1 MKLSSHSFLNRLVS
15 NPARF
20 AFLLAGLLL
29 SGCAT
34 KSADTSFAFTPETET
49 GLIVG
54 SASSAE
60 ENSWYDAAVRFRYA
74 IAGRQD
80 SFGNKGGGFIEAL
93 PNHPLLGPSGP
104 SDFADAT
111 GTLFAI
117 PLPPGDYVF
126 HEWDIDNGSNAII
139 YPIDPKPLPFTV
151 KKGEATYIG
160 NLHMHLRTGR
170 NILGITIIADGQPAI
185 TDRSER
191 DIPLLLE
198 RYANLKREDIVIRVI
213 DDRPWGGKGP
223 PARIEAQLAN

>member
-1 MKLSSHSFLNRLVS
+1 MKNQDSSSLNCLRG
-15 NPARF
+15 NPIRIVVILIGF
-20 AFLLAGLLL
+20 LL

-34 KSADTSFAFTPETET
+34 KSVETNFAFTPETET

-54 SASSAE
+54 SASSGE
-60 ENSWYDAAVRFRYA
+60 ENSWYDAAVRFRYSL
-74 IAGRQD
+74 AGKQD
-80 SFGNKGGGFIEAL
+80 SFADTSAGFIEAL
-93 PNHPLLGPSGP
+93 PYDPFLGPSGP
-104 SDFADAT
+104 SDFADAS

-126 HEWDIDNGSNAII
+126 YKWDIDNGSNAII

-185 TDRSER
+185 SDRSDR
-191 DIPLLLE
+191 DIPLLLK
-198 RYANLKREDIVIRVI
+198 RYTNLKREDIVIQI
-213 DDRPWGGKGP
+213 LDDRPWGGSGP
-223 PARIEAQLAN
+223 PPRIEAELTN